1 MEQAVRHSDGT
12 MITSGEWTAIKA
24 TARMIKADLLALP
37 PPRDKRA
44 KDRPKTKTYYRS
56 FFSKDWDAALERME
70 QHQPLLA
77 LCAAHWKAD
86 HILGNT
92 LLVKPSAGADDE
104 FDDEPMDADKLKT
117 RGSSKTNKRSTS
129 RHDSISREAKRRRKS
144 AEQVRRPSKTTS
156 TVSIPDTASKEPTN
170 SPNKS
175 TTDPANPVDTSAAS
189 GSAATTETA
198 NMSNTDVAAGGTV
211 AVGATDVGKAAVGA
225 TDVGK
230 AAVGAT
236 AAGTE
241 AVDTM
246 AGALDAKAE
255 TGLSSF
261 VEFFY

>member
-70 QHQPLLA
+70 QHRPLLA

-92 LLVKPSAGADDE
+92 LLVKPSTGE
-104 FDDEPMDADKLKT
+104 SDDEPMDADKLKT
-117 RGSSKTNKRSTS
+117 QGSSKTNKRSTS

-156 TVSIPDTASKEPTN
+156 TVSLPDTASKEPTN
-170 SPNKS
+170 SPNES

-189 GSAATTETA
+189 GSVATTETA
-198 NMSNTDVAAGGTV
+198 NMSNTDAAAGGTV

-225 TDVGK
+225 TV
-230 AAVGAT
+230 
-236 AAGTE
+236 AGTE

-246 AGALDAKAE
+246 TGALDAKAE